1 MLWKT
6 GKALELVDSSMKES
20 CIIAEVLRCLHV
32 SLLCV
37 QQYPKDRPTMASV
50 ILMLETQMELL
61 EPKEHGFIS
70 RNVLAEED
78 LRLNSKE
85 TSSSNHVTISM
96 LEGR

>member
-1 MLWKT
+1 
-6 GKALELVDSSMKES
+6 
-20 CIIAEVLRCLHV
+20 
-32 SLLCV
+32 
-37 QQYPKDRPTMASV
+37 MASV